1 MNDVRQK
8 IRKRPLSL
16 SSPDAVFY
24 IHKFG
29 VFVQTLF
36 VTASIVYLKKQSE
49 KCNNHCVA
57 PLIGGEVLLSTAPYH
72 IIIAVLE
79 STVWQY
85 FLRLTLQRI
94 FSLCFSTIVL
104 TYLFTRPRFI
114 VHSVSYSIHR
124 RSLRA

>member
-1 MNDVRQK
+1 ML
-8 IRKRPLSL
+8 RKRPLSL

-24 IHKFG
+24 IYKFG
-29 VFVQTLF
+29 IFIQTLF
-36 VTASIVYLKKQSE
+36 VTASIVYMKKQSE
-49 KCNNHCVA
+49 KCNDYCAA
-57 PLIGGEVLLSTAPYH
+57 PLIGGKVLLSTIFYH

-79 STVWQY
+79 NTVWQY
-85 FLRLTLQRI
+85 FLRLTFKRI

-114 VHSVSYSIHR
+114 VYRVSYSIDR